1 MPLRQLRNHAISL
14 SFGQSTLWPVFAA
27 RMNGRVILEL
37 QFRNRGPPGNW
48 TAGHDEPGC
57 VRFAW
62 LHERRG
68 KQHRLTTSPTSIF
81 GDA

>member
-37 QFRNRGPPGNW
+37 QSGTGALPAIGRPGMTNQG
-48 TAGHDEPGC
+48 AFASPGC
-57 VRFAW
+57 
-62 LHERRG
+62 
-68 KQHRLTTSPTSIF
+68 TSGAVSSI
-81 GDA
+81 D